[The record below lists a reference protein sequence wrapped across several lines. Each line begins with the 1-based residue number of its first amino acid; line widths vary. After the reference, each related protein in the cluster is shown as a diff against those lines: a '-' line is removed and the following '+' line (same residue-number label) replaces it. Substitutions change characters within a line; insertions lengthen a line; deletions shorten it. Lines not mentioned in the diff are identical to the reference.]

1 MHTDSSILQTKLKDI
16 FGFDHFKGDQE
27 AIIQSL
33 LDGNDTFVIMP
44 TGGGKSLCYQ
54 LPAIMSEGT
63 AIVVSPLIALM
74 KNQVD
79 AVRYN
84 SGNDYVAHFLNSSL
98 NKQQVT
104 EVKDDLLKGGT
115 KMLYVAP
122 ETLSRPDTIDF
133 LNQDNE
139 INGYIIQ
146 MPLPKQVS
154 IDKVTAHVDPR
165 KDMDCF
171 HPANM
176 GNLLLGK
183 ECYLPATPHGVMELI
198 RRSHIETTGKECVIL
213 GRSNIVGKPLAMLLL
228 QKDANAT
235 VTVCHSRTKNLKRVC
250 SRADILIVAIG
261 QPEMITEEYVKDK
274 ATVIDVGIHRI
285 PDPGQPNG
293 YRVCGDVKYDE
304 VSKKCEAITPVPG
317 GVGPMTMACLLL
329 NTMKAYKGC

>member
-1 MHTDSSILQTKLKDI
+1 MAT
-16 FGFDHFKGDQE
+16 
-27 AIIQSL
+27 II
-33 LDGNDTFVIMP
+33 DG
-44 TGGGKSLCYQ
+44 K
-54 LPAIMSEGT
+54 E
-63 AIVVSPLIALM
+63 IAATI
-74 KNQVD
+74 KTEI
-79 AVRYN
+79 A
-84 SGNDYVAHFLNSSL
+84 
-98 NKQQVT
+98 T
-104 EVKDDLLKGGT
+104 EVKALLDQGRPAPHLAVIIAGEDGAA
-115 KMLYVAP
+115 LSYVNSIEKQCKAVGYICSAYKFP
-122 ETLSRPDTIDF
+122 ENVKEQDILDTIDF

-198 RRSHIETTGKECVIL
+198 RRSNIETTGKECVIL

-261 QPEMITEEYVKDK
+261 QPEMITEDYVKDK

-329 NTMKAYKGC
+329 NTMKAYKSC

>member
-1 MHTDSSILQTKLKDI
+1 MQSGGLQGCVTKYRI
-16 FGFDHFKGDQE
+16 M
-27 AIIQSL
+27 ATII
-33 LDGNDTFVIMP
+33 DG
-44 TGGGKSLCYQ
+44 K
-54 LPAIMSEGT
+54 E
-63 AIVVSPLIALM
+63 IAATI
-74 KNQVD
+74 KTEI
-79 AVRYN
+79 A
-84 SGNDYVAHFLNSSL
+84 
-98 NKQQVT
+98 T
-104 EVKDDLLKGGT
+104 EVKALLDQGRPAPHLAVIIAGEDGAA
-115 KMLYVAP
+115 LSYVNSIEKQCKAVGYICSAYKFP
-122 ETLSRPDTIDF
+122 ENVKEQDILDTIDF

-198 RRSHIETTGKECVIL
+198 RRSNIETTGKECVIL

-329 NTMKAYKGC
+329 NTMKAYKSC

>member
-1 MHTDSSILQTKLKDI
+1 MQSRGLQGCVTKYRI
-16 FGFDHFKGDQE
+16 M
-27 AIIQSL
+27 ATII
-33 LDGNDTFVIMP
+33 DG
-44 TGGGKSLCYQ
+44 K
-54 LPAIMSEGT
+54 E
-63 AIVVSPLIALM
+63 IAATI
-74 KNQVD
+74 KTEI
-79 AVRYN
+79 A
-84 SGNDYVAHFLNSSL
+84 
-98 NKQQVT
+98 T
-104 EVKDDLLKGGT
+104 EVKALLDQGRPAPHLAVIIAGDDGAALS
-115 KMLYVAP
+115 YVNSIEKQCKAVGYICSAYKFP
-122 ETLSRPDTIDF
+122 ENVKEQDILDTIDF

-198 RRSHIETTGKECVIL
+198 RRSHIDTTGKECVIL

-235 VTVCHSRTKNLKRVC
+235 VTMCHSRTKNLKRVC

-261 QPEMITEEYVKDK
+261 QPEMITEEYVKEK

-329 NTMKAYKGC
+329 NTMKAYKSC

>member
-1 MHTDSSILQTKLKDI
+1 MAT
-16 FGFDHFKGDQE
+16 
-27 AIIQSL
+27 II
-33 LDGNDTFVIMP
+33 DG
-44 TGGGKSLCYQ
+44 K
-54 LPAIMSEGT
+54 E
-63 AIVVSPLIALM
+63 IAATI
-74 KNQVD
+74 KTEI
-79 AVRYN
+79 A
-84 SGNDYVAHFLNSSL
+84 
-98 NKQQVT
+98 T
-104 EVKDDLLKGGT
+104 EVKALLDQGRPAPHLAVIIAGEDGAA
-115 KMLYVAP
+115 LSYVNSIEKQCKAVGYICSAYKFP
-122 ETLSRPDTIDF
+122 ENVKEQDILDTIDF

-198 RRSHIETTGKECVIL
+198 RRSNIETTGKECVIL

-261 QPEMITEEYVKDK
+261 QPEMITEAYVKDK

-329 NTMKAYKGC
+329 NTMKAYKSC

>member
-1 MHTDSSILQTKLKDI
+1 MST
-16 FGFDHFKGDQE
+16 
-27 AIIQSL
+27 IIDGKEIAATIKTEIATEVKSL
-33 LDGNDTFVIMP
+33 LDHGRPAPHLAVI
-44 TGGGKSLCYQ
+44 
-54 LPAIMSEGT
+54 
-63 AIVVSPLIALM
+63 IAGQDGAALSY
-74 KNQVD
+74 V
-79 AVRYN
+79 N
-84 SGNDYVAHFLNSSL
+84 SIE
-98 NKQQVT
+98 KQCKGVGYICSAYKFP
-104 EVKDDLLKGGT
+104 EDVKEKDIL
-115 KMLYVAP
+115 
-122 ETLSRPDTIDF
+122 DTIDF
-133 LNQDNE
+133 LNRDDE
-139 INGYIIQ
+139 VNGYIIQ

-183 ECYLPATPHGVMELI
+183 ECFLPATPHGVMELI
-198 RRSHIETTGKECVIL
+198 RRSNIDTTGKECVIL

-261 QPEMITEEYVKDK
+261 QPEMITEDYVKEK

-285 PDPGQPNG
+285 PDVGQPNG

-317 GVGPMTMACLLL
+317 GVGPMTMACLLQTTMTAYHRQNDG
-329 NTMKAYKGC
+329 NTLQ

>member
-1 MHTDSSILQTKLKDI
+1 MAT
-16 FGFDHFKGDQE
+16 
-27 AIIQSL
+27 II
-33 LDGNDTFVIMP
+33 DG
-44 TGGGKSLCYQ
+44 K
-54 LPAIMSEGT
+54 E
-63 AIVVSPLIALM
+63 IAATI
-74 KNQVD
+74 KTEI
-79 AVRYN
+79 A
-84 SGNDYVAHFLNSSL
+84 
-98 NKQQVT
+98 T
-104 EVKDDLLKGGT
+104 EVKALLDQGRPAPHLAVIIAGEDGAA
-115 KMLYVAP
+115 LSYVNSIEKQCKAVGYICSAYKFP
-122 ETLSRPDTIDF
+122 ENVKEQDILDTIDF

-198 RRSHIETTGKECVIL
+198 RRSNIETTGKECVIL

-329 NTMKAYKGC
+329 NTMKAYKGR

>member
-1 MHTDSSILQTKLKDI
+1 MAT
-16 FGFDHFKGDQE
+16 
-27 AIIQSL
+27 II
-33 LDGNDTFVIMP
+33 DG
-44 TGGGKSLCYQ
+44 K
-54 LPAIMSEGT
+54 E
-63 AIVVSPLIALM
+63 IAATI
-74 KNQVD
+74 KTEI
-79 AVRYN
+79 A
-84 SGNDYVAHFLNSSL
+84 
-98 NKQQVT
+98 T
-104 EVKDDLLKGGT
+104 EVKALLDQGRPAPHLAVIIAGEDGAA
-115 KMLYVAP
+115 LSYVNSIEKQCKAVGYICSAYKFP
-122 ETLSRPDTIDF
+122 ENVKEPDILDTIDF

-198 RRSHIETTGKECVIL
+198 RRSNIETTGKECVIL